1 MLNKVIRKFKNN
13 NKMKQKKFR
22 NKLQNKK
29 MNFKKIKINFDNFS
43 LYCKKNTIIQIKYK
57 KNYKYIK
64 FKTMK

>member
-29 MNFKKIKINFDNFS
+29 MNFKKIKINLDNFS
-43 LYCKKNTIIQIKYK
+43 LYCKKNKIIQIKYK